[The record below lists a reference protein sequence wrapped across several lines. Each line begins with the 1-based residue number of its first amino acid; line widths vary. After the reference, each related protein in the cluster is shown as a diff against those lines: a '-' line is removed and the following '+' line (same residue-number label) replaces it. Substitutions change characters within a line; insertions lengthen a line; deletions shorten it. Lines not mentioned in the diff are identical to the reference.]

1 MDLIRVFSV
10 IEMYIVNDKWILFL
24 KERLYKKKSRKM
36 LYEQLIKCED
46 EASFIDVMVF
56 HGFDKD
62 FAKELYALLTNK
74 NDIDSFAENVF
85 LRLHNSSSINICFL
99 EYVCFVLL
107 AYGRY
112 TDVYY
117 LQKKVLDRCN
127 NLSLP
132 SIWKYWG
139 AILNNDSSRQ
149 KSMFYTLLKKYK
161 SLGNK
166 QKLYALNKIFR
177 DQDSDFPKAVN
188 DSFAKLINGK
198 RIAIVGPAATAV
210 GWGDIYKNHDVIV
223 FITYKG
229 NSVYSINSSKKI
241 LISYYNNEAINNL
254 NESDYAAINK
264 LDYICTKKTCTK
276 KINTNIRTFNLLD
289 GMYYTGIPHMLPN
302 IIFDLSYYS
311 PKTISTFGF
320 NMYMSQQQYRG
331 DYQEKPKTT
340 IQWLEDF
347 ALHNIISQYLML
359 SKMYESNLFIPD
371 EHLKAVLEMGII
383 DYLKRMEDLYH
394 I

>member
-1 MDLIRVFSV
+1 MDLIRNIS
-10 IEMYIVNDKWILFL
+10 IIKIYIVNDKWKLFL

-36 LYEQLIKCED
+36 LYEQLIKCKD
-46 EASFIDVMVF
+46 EASFTDVMVF
-56 HGFDKD
+56 HGFDKN
-62 FAKELYALLTNK
+62 FAKELYALLINK
-74 NDIDSFAENVF
+74 NGIDTFAERVF
-85 LRLHNSSSINICFL
+85 FRLRNSSSNNICFL

-107 AYGRY
+107 SYGRY

-127 NLSLP
+127 NFSLP
-132 SIWKYWG
+132 SIWKYWS
-139 AILNNDSSRQ
+139 AILNNDNNRL
-149 KSMFYTLLKKYK
+149 KSMFYKLSKEYK
-161 SLGNK
+161 FSANK
-166 QKLYALNKIFR
+166 QKLYALNKIFG
-177 DQDSDFPKAVN
+177 DQNSDFPRAVN

-198 RIAIVGPAATAV
+198 RIAIVGPAATTV

-229 NSVYSINSSKKI
+229 NSVYSIYSSKKI

-254 NESDYAAINK
+254 NESDYGAINK

-276 KINTNIRTFNLLD
+276 KINTNIRTFNTLD

-302 IIFDLSYYS
+302 IIFDLSYYF

-331 DYQEKPKTT
+331 DYQE
-340 IQWLEDF
+340 I
-347 ALHNIISQYLML
+347 A
-359 SKMYESNLFIPD
+359 
-371 EHLKAVLEMGII
+371 
-383 DYLKRMEDLYH
+383 
-394 I
+394 